1 LFKNILS
8 IMKKKYFLNGNIID
22 PHNSIEEIGGLIINE
37 EGKIEAVG
45 KKVNKNNIPSR
56 EKFIDLNEKYIFPG
70 LVDMRVFVGEP
81 GYEYKENFR
90 TLSNAALAGGVTSVV
105 TMPNTSPIIDNVS
118 IVDFLK
124 RRGRDKSKINI
135 YPTASLTK
143 NLEGTNMTEFGLL
156 KKKGIIGFTDG
167 TQTIQNTRLM
177 SRIMRSAYDLDCLI
191 MQHAEDYE
199 LAKNGLV
206 NDGII
211 ATKLGLQGIP
221 DLAEKII
228 IERDLSLLEDFNCR
242 YHISQISSSKSIN
255 IINQKKNTVN
265 FTTGVSINNLSLNEN
280 DVGDFRTFLK
290 LSPPLRTEED
300 RKSLIKGINKD
311 LIDVIVSD
319 HKPED
324 EESKR
329 LTFSQAATGAS
340 GIETLLPLTLE
351 LFHNGSIKLFTLI
364 KLLTSNPAKILKI
377 NKGNLSVG
385 NNADFCIVDLYKPW
399 IIKKEKIISKSK
411 NTCIDDKKLQGQVVN
426 TFVKGEELFKI

>member
-1 LFKNILS
+1 
-8 IMKKKYFLNGNIID
+8 MKKKFFLNANIID
-22 PHNSIEEIGGLIINE
+22 PHNSINEIGGLIIDE
-37 EGKIEAVG
+37 KGKIEAVG

-56 EKFIDLNEKYIFPG
+56 EKFIDLKEKYIFPG
-70 LVDMRVFVGEP
+70 IIDMRVFVGEP

-105 TMPNTSPIIDNVS
+105 TMPNTTPIIDNVS

-156 KKKGIIGFTDG
+156 QRKGIIAFTDG
-167 TQTIQNTRLM
+167 TKTIQNTRLM
-177 SRIMRSAYDLDCLI
+177 SRIMKSAFDLNCLV

-199 LAKNGLV
+199 LSKNGMV

-211 ATKLGLQGIP
+211 ATQLGLQGIP

-242 YHISQISSSKSIN
+242 YHISQISSSRSVE
-255 IINQKKNTVN
+255 IITQKKELVD

-280 DVGDFRTFLK
+280 DIGNFRTFLK
-290 LSPPLRTEED
+290 LSPPLRTEDD
-300 RKSLIKGINKD
+300 RNSLIKAINKD

-351 LFHNGSIKLFTLI
+351 LFHNNSVKLFKLI
-364 KLLTSNPAKILKI
+364 ELLTSNPAKILKI

-385 NNADFCIVDLYKPW
+385 NDADFSIVDLYKPW
-399 IIKKEKIISKSK
+399 IVKKEKMFSKSK
-411 NTCIDDKKLQGQVVN
+411 NTCIEDKKLQGIVTN
-426 TFVKGEELFKI
+426 TFIKGEELFKI